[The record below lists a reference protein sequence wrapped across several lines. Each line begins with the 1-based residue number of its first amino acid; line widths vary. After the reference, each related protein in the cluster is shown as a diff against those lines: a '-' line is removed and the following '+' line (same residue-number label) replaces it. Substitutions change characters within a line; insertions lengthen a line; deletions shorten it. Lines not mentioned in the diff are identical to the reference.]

1 MKRSLLSCALAVAL
15 CGGASLAHAD
25 VTLQPVGRYQ
35 GPNAGFATGA
45 AEIVAYDKG
54 TRRLFV
60 VNAQDGTVDVLNAT
74 DPSNLVKVGE
84 IDARAVGPSL
94 GAANSVAVRDGLV
107 AVAIEADPVTAPGRI
122 AFYDAASLELLRT
135 VRTGA
140 LPDAVTFSN
149 TGHFVIAVNEGE
161 PRDSVDPEG
170 SVTIVDLR
178 ERGRRQ
184 PAFSSCTA
192 DFRAFNAQRD
202 ALVAAGVVIDP
213 RAATVAQ
220 DLEPEYAVAMGNN
233 AYVTLQEN
241 NAIAVV
247 QLEQCRVKSIL
258 PLGFKDHGLP
268 ENALDT
274 SDRDF
279 NGGNGNGRIL
289 LRSWA
294 NLYGV
299 YQPDSIAAYDA
310 ADGQTYLVI
319 ANEGDARDA
328 QEARVGS
335 LTLDPEAFPNAA
347 TVRSNANLG
356 RLNVNR
362 TLGCKVA
369 LDADGNCAAYER
381 LYAYGARSFSILT
394 TDGRMVFDSANDFER
409 IVAGK
414 VLAGELPPQAF
425 NANHG
430 SNSAGAIP
438 GQTTHT
444 FDTRSDDKGPEPE
457 GVVVGRV
464 GERVYAFVGLER
476 IGGVMIYDV
485 TDPASA
491 FYVDYVNHRNF
502 AEPVCTTVNATG
514 GCTTD
519 VPNPAALDLGP
530 EGLAFVSADDSPSG
544 KPLVVV
550 GNEVS
555 GSTTVFEVVPK
566 LSR

>member
-1 MKRSLLSCALAVAL
+1 MKRSLLSTALAAAL
-15 CGGASLAHAD
+15 CAGASLAHAD
-25 VTLQPVGRYQ
+25 ITLQPAGRYQ
-35 GPNAGFATGA
+35 SASAGFATGA

-54 TRRLFV
+54 TRRVFV
-60 VNAQDGTVDVLNAT
+60 VNAQDGTVDVLSAT
-74 DPSNLVKVGE
+74 DPSNLVKVGQ
-84 IDARAVGPSL
+84 IDARAAGPSL
-94 GAANSVAVRDGLV
+94 GAANSVAVRNGLV
-107 AVAIEADPVTAPGRI
+107 AVAIEADPVTEPGLI

-135 VRTGA
+135 VPTGA

-161 PRDSVDPEG
+161 PRDDVDPEG
-170 SVTIVDLR
+170 SITIVDLR
-178 ERGRRQ
+178 DRGRHR

-213 RAATVAQ
+213 RAKTVAQ
-220 DLEPEYAVAMGNN
+220 DLEPEYAVAVGNN

-247 QLEQCRVKSIL
+247 QLEQCRVKRIM
-258 PLGFKDHGLP
+258 PLGFKDHGRP

-274 SDRDF
+274 SDREI
-279 NGGNGNGRIL
+279 NNGNGRIL
-289 LRSWA
+289 LRSWP

-328 QEARVGS
+328 QEARVSS
-335 LTLDPEAFPNAA
+335 LNLDAEAFPNPA
-347 TVRSNANLG
+347 TVRAAGNLG
-356 RLNVNR
+356 RLTVNK
-362 TLGCKVA
+362 TLGCKVP
-369 LDADGNCAAYER
+369 LDDAGNCAVYDR
-381 LYAYGARSFSILT
+381 LFAYGGRSFSILT

-409 IVAGK
+409 IIAGK

-425 NANHG
+425 NANHS
-430 SNSAGAIP
+430 SNSAGAVP
-438 GQTTHT
+438 GQTTNT

-485 TDPASA
+485 TEPANA

-502 AEPVCTTVNATG
+502 AAPVCTAVNATG
-514 GCTTD
+514 GCTNGT
-519 VPNPAALDLGP
+519 PNPAALDLGA
-530 EGLAFVSADDSPSG
+530 EGLAFVSADDSPNG
-544 KPLVVV
+544 KPLVIV

-566 LSR
+566 R